1 MPEDPAH
8 RRGVEHRRLVQV
20 HAALV
25 EAPPH
30 RDVVHVQHLGPLV
43 EQHALRQPGGAARV
57 HEHDRVVLLGL
68 LGHDR
73 LPRRE
78 QVLVA
83 DVVGHVAL
91 ADQHHL
97 LDARLRAHG
106 VDERRER
113 GVREADPRP
122 RVAEDELELLGRE
135 PKVERVDHP
144 GAEERGVV
152 QLEELVAVERHHR
165 EALVAADAELAAQ
178 PVREPQHPIDVLA
191 IGRLV
196 RPVEE
201 RRLVGQALGGRQQ
214 LPVVDELLHAVP
226 PCRHLRSSHAG
237 GPRNKPAEPVRR
249 LETQLPRDHDRD
261 SRLRR
266 SHSLSLARS
275 IVVGQSSVA
284 TRVGAA
290 LLAAPSRRREK
301 FAFNGCCH
309 VEALWKRQTA
319 AERSSCVRQIARRAV

>member
-1 MPEDPAH
+1 M
-8 RRGVEHRRLVQV
+8 RL
-20 HAALV
+20 L

-30 RDVVHVQHLGPLV
+30 PDVVHVQHLGPLV
-43 EQHALRQPGGAARV
+43 EQHALRQPGGAAGV

-73 LPRRE
+73 VPCGE

-97 LDARLRAHG
+97 LDPRLRAHG

-113 GVREADPRP
+113 GVREADPRV
-122 RVAEDELELLGRE
+122 RVAEDEGELLGCE

-152 QLEELVAVERHHR
+152 QLQELVAVEGHHR
-165 EALVAADAELAAQ
+165 EAIVTADAELAAE

-196 RPVEE
+196 RPVEK
-201 RRLVGQALGGRQQ
+201 RRLVGQPVGGRQQ
-214 LPVVDELLHAVP
+214 LPVVDQLLHAVP
-226 PCRHLRSSHAG
+226 LLATPI
-237 GPRNKPAEPVRR
+237 
-249 LETQLPRDHDRD
+249 
-261 SRLRR
+261 
-266 SHSLSLARS
+266 LAR
-275 IVVGQSSVA
+275 
-284 TRVGAA
+284 R
-290 LLAAPSRRREK
+290 
-301 FAFNGCCH
+301 
-309 VEALWKRQTA
+309 
-319 AERSSCVRQIARRAV
+319 